1 MNIGARIKELRTINN
16 LKSGE
21 FANLLDISPVF
32 LSYLENGSKNPSIN
46 TIEKICS
53 VLGITLQDFFK
64 TDSSDI
70 IPEHFKEFINQNKNL
85 TPEQLQK
92 LNEFIKA
99 LK

>member
-1 MNIGARIKELRTINN
+1 MDIGARIKELRTINN
-16 LKSGE
+16 FKSGE
-21 FANLLDISPVF
+21 FANLLDISLVF

-70 IPEHFKEFINQNKNL
+70 IPMHFKKFIDENKNL
-85 TPEQLQK
+85 TPEQLEQLTKFLK
-92 LNEFIKA
+92 LLN
-99 LK
+99 